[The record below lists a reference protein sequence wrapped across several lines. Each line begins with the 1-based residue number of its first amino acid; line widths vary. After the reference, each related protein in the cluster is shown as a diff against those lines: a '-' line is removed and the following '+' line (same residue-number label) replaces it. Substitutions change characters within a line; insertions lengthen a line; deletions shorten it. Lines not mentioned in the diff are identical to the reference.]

1 MPRVPETPRRPRLPC
16 MSPERR
22 PRVARA
28 TLGVAATLLVALLGA
43 GCSGSADSGPE
54 PTAAPSEAV
63 DEGIPL
69 ADVDTTSLVV
79 ARAPFCDAVDPA
91 AVARALGEEPS
102 EGSAY
107 RSGQRIKLSD
117 ATRVGAADV
126 VHEFGCRWTAGDG
139 VAEAWVFVPPVTR
152 ERATDLVRTGCR
164 GVQEPAFGEP
174 STICHTQD
182 DGSATYTFRGLFG
195 DAWLTCRLVVS
206 AGQEETL
213 ERADRWCA
221 AVAAGASAG

>member
-1 MPRVPETPRRPRLPC
+1 
-16 MSPERR
+16 MSPVRR

-28 TLGVAATLLVALLGA
+28 TLAVVATLLIALLGA

-63 DEGIPL
+63 DEGTPL

-91 AVARALGEEPS
+91 AVARALGEEPA

-117 ATRVGAADV
+117 DVADV

-139 VAEAWVFVPPVTR
+139 VAEAWVFVPPITR
-152 ERATDLVRTGCR
+152 ERAADLVRSGCR
-164 GVQEPAFGEP
+164 GVQDPAFGEP
-174 STICHTQD
+174 STICRTQA
-182 DGSATYTFRGLFG
+182 DGVTTYTFRGLFG
-195 DAWLTCRLVVS
+195 DAWLTCRLVVG

-213 ERADRWCA
+213 DRAGRWCA
-221 AVAAGASAG
+221 AVATGASAG

>member
-1 MPRVPETPRRPRLPC
+1 
-16 MSPERR
+16 MSPVRR

-28 TLGVAATLLVALLGA
+28 TLAVVATLLIALLGA

-63 DEGIPL
+63 DEGTPL

-91 AVARALGEEPS
+91 AVARALGEEPA

-117 ATRVGAADV
+117 GVADV

-152 ERATDLVRTGCR
+152 ERAADLVRTGCR
-164 GVQEPAFGEP
+164 GVRDPAFGEP
-174 STICHTQD
+174 STICRTQA
-182 DGSATYTFRGLFG
+182 DGVTTFTFRGLFG
-195 DAWLTCRLVVS
+195 DAWLTCRLVVG

-213 ERADRWCA
+213 DRAGRWCA
-221 AVAAGASAG
+221 AVATGASAG

>member
-1 MPRVPETPRRPRLPC
+1 MPPV
-16 MSPERR
+16 RR

-28 TLGVAATLLVALLGA
+28 TLAVVATLLIALLGA

-63 DEGIPL
+63 DEGTPL

-91 AVARALGEEPS
+91 AVARALGEEPA

-117 ATRVGAADV
+117 GTRGGAADV

-139 VAEAWVFVPPVTR
+139 VAEAWVFVPPITR
-152 ERATDLVRTGCR
+152 ERAADLVRTGCR
-164 GVQEPAFGEP
+164 GVQDPAFGEP
-174 STICHTQD
+174 STICRTQA
-182 DGSATYTFRGLFG
+182 DGVATYTFRGLFG
-195 DAWLTCRLVVS
+195 DAWLTCRLVVG

-213 ERADRWCA
+213 DRADRWCA
-221 AVAAGASAG
+221 AVATAAATD

>member
-1 MPRVPETPRRPRLPC
+1 MSPVRRPR
-16 MSPERR
+16 
-22 PRVARA
+22 AAHA
-28 TLGVAATLLVALLGA
+28 TLTVVATLLIALLGA

-63 DEGIPL
+63 DEGTPL
-69 ADVDTTSLVV
+69 ADVDTTSLAV

-91 AVARALGEEPS
+91 AVARALGEEPA

-117 ATRVGAADV
+117 DVADV

-152 ERATDLVRTGCR
+152 ERAADLVRTGCR
-164 GVQEPAFGEP
+164 GVRDPAFGEP
-174 STICHTQD
+174 STICRTQA
-182 DGSATYTFRGLFG
+182 DGVATYTFRGLFG
-195 DAWLTCRLVVS
+195 DAWLTCRLVVG

-213 ERADRWCA
+213 DRADRWCA
-221 AVAAGASAG
+221 AVATAAATD

>member
-1 MPRVPETPRRPRLPC
+1 
-16 MSPERR
+16 MSPVRR

-28 TLGVAATLLVALLGA
+28 TLAVVATVLAALLGA
-43 GCSGSADSGPE
+43 GCSGPADSGPE
-54 PTAAPSEAV
+54 PTAAPSEVV
-63 DEGIPL
+63 DEGTPI

-91 AVARALGEEPS
+91 AVARALGDEPA

-117 ATRVGAADV
+117 GTRGGAADV
-126 VHEFGCRWTAGDG
+126 VHEFGCRWTAGDA

-152 ERATDLVRTGCR
+152 QRAADLVRTGCR
-164 GVQEPAFGEP
+164 GVQDPAFGEP
-174 STICHTQD
+174 STVCRTQA
-182 DGSATYTFRGLFG
+182 DGVATYTFRGLFG
-195 DAWLTCRLVVS
+195 DAWLTCRLVVG

-213 ERADRWCA
+213 DRAGRWCA
-221 AVAAGASAG
+221 AVATGASTG